1 MPTSTRLSS
10 GLWKSEPRDAV
21 GWIVDAGG
29 LAVIAH
35 GGRGIEVVTGSHTA
49 SDMIQYTDTAL
60 EFDLL
65 ASRGSDFHSPEE
77 SRVDV
82 GKLDQ
87 HLSGRLKPVWDAL
100 EHRIKWPD

>member
-1 MPTSTRLSS
+1 MSS
-10 GLWKSEPRDAV
+10 DPGLITEF
-21 GWIVDAGG
+21 
-29 LAVIAH
+29 IAH

-49 SDMIQYTDTAL
+49 ADMIQYTDTAL

-77 SRVDV
+77 SRVDI

-87 HLSGRLKPVWDAL
+87 HLSGRLKPVWGAL
-100 EHRIKWPD
+100 EHRIHWPA